1 MLAARCRRALRTT
14 HVLSNSLRLCST
26 IGSDYVV
33 RSPAPDIELP
43 KEDLF
48 STIAAG
54 FSKYGSRIA
63 IADGLT
69 GVEYSYSELDERI
82 CKFSSNLQERGFGK
96 GDVMCIVSPNCPDYA
111 VAFLGTLR
119 CGGIVS
125 TCNPA
130 FTAQELAFQLK
141 NSSAKM
147 VITVPECLPHVQEA
161 AQIAGVNKVIIIDSE
176 EPQSSS
182 NHLLISYQS
191 MIRES
196 VSIRDAVCTELD
208 DVAVLPYSS
217 GTTGFPKGVMLTN
230 SSITSNIFQLIHPEF
245 LEFNSNISTS
255 IMSVLPFFH
264 IYGMVV
270 VLLSSLYNGSKQIL
284 LPKFEPEIF
293 LDAIERHRINT
304 AFLVPPLIL
313 FLAKHPL
320 VEKYDLTS
328 LNDIITGA
336 APLGGELV
344 KEVVGRVKC
353 DIIRQAYGLTEMSP
367 VTHVMPRSL
376 GTKYPS
382 SIGNCL
388 RSLRCK
394 IVDPETNQA
403 LPAKEEGEVWVS
415 GPNVMKGYLNNP
427 EATRDSIVD
436 GGWLKTGDVGEFSVS
451 ESEDKCRA

>member
-1 MLAARCRRALRTT
+1 MHALR
-14 HVLSNSLRLCST
+14 SISGRARASLRTCLQFESFCYSST
-26 IGSDYVV
+26 IGDDNVV
-33 RSPAPDIELP
+33 RSPAPDIALP

-130 FTAQELAFQLK
+130 FTAQELALQFE

-147 VITVPECLPHVQEA
+147 VITVPECLPRVQEA
-161 AQIAGVNKVIIIDSE
+161 VQIAGVDKVIIIDSE

-191 MIRES
+191 MIRET
-196 VSIRDAVCTELD
+196 VSIRDAVRTELD

-230 SSITSNIFQLIHPEF
+230 SSITSNIFQLLHPDF
-245 LEFNSNISTS
+245 LDFEHNSS
-255 IMSVLPFFH
+255 ITQLGILPFFH
-264 IYGMVV
+264 IYGMVSA
-270 VLLSSLYNGSKQIL
+270 LFSSLYLGLKIVS
-284 LPKFEPEIF
+284 LPKFQPETF
-293 LDAIERHRINT
+293 LSSIEEYKVNMAH
-304 AFLVPPLIL
+304 LVPPLIL

-320 VEKYDLTS
+320 VEKHNLTS
-328 LNDIITGA
+328 LREIVVAA
-336 APLGGELV
+336 APLGGDTV
-344 KEVVGRVKC
+344 NAAMGRTKC
-353 DIIRQAYGLTEMSP
+353 VMIRQAYGLTEASP
-367 VTHVMPRSL
+367 LTHLMPRSL

-388 RSLRCK
+388 RSVATK
-394 IVDPETNQA
+394 IVDPDTDMPLPLNQ
-403 LPAKEEGEVWVS
+403 EGELWVQ
-415 GPNVMKGYLNNP
+415 GPNIMKGYLNNS
-427 EATRDSIVD
+427 EATGNSITGD
-436 GGWLKTGDVGEFSVS
+436 GWFRTGDVG
-451 ESEDKCRA
+451 K